1 MKNDLIVRFQDNGEF
16 DPTRSNVISADTTFD
31 NMKLNRQ
38 KLKELIET
46 NDPILTYVELS
57 LKYALRFYDSVRNSG
72 ASDVVTMK
80 CCDSFDDLWIEQTK
94 EKTDE

>member
-16 DPTRSNVISADTTFD
+16 DPTRSKVISADTTFD

-38 KLKELIET
+38 KLKELIE
-46 NDPILTYVELS
+46 NDDPIIGWIEHS
-57 LKYALRFYDSVRNSG
+57 IKYALRYHDSVRNSG

-80 CCDSFDDLWIEQTK
+80 CCDSFDELWITANQ
-94 EKTDE
+94 EKQDE